1 MKLEK
6 EKPMT
11 NFPLQFYQF
20 NTWANEQIFKR
31 LKELPEET
39 YRQEVQ
45 SIFPSLSHVLAH
57 VYLSDLGWFDVVSG
71 KDLQHA
77 MGLAR
82 ERKEEIEAKSLAE
95 MEQLFADLS
104 ERYKTFLSKEENLP
118 KQLTIQNPAG
128 GVMET
133 TVGDLVPHVV
143 NHGTYHRGNISA
155 MLHQM
160 GHASVPTDYGLYLFL
175 FA

>member
-1 MKLEK
+1 
-6 EKPMT
+6 
-11 NFPLQFYQF
+11 
-20 NTWANEQIFKR
+20 
-31 LKELPEET
+31 
-39 YRQEVQ
+39 
-45 SIFPSLSHVLAH
+45 
-57 VYLSDLGWFDVVSG
+57 VVSG

-77 MGLAR
+77 MSLAR
-82 ERKEEIEAKSLAE
+82 ERKEEIEAKSLVE

-118 KQLTIQNPAG
+118 KQLTIQHPAG